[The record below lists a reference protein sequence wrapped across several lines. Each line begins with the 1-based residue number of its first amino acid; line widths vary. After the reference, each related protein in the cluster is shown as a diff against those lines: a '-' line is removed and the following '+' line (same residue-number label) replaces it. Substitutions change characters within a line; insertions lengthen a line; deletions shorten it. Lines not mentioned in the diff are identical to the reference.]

1 MMEMNM
7 SNKNFLAIILAM
19 VLLLSIGFVVSQE
32 RGSQL
37 ANQPKFV
44 IGPSDEPTTQAEVGT
59 PTAKSAAEMVGAV
72 TLLEGGA

>member
-1 MMEMNM
+1 M
-7 SNKNFLAIILAM
+7 SNKNFVAIILAM

-44 IGPSDEPTTQAEVGT
+44 IGPSEVGT
-59 PTAKSAAEMVGAV
+59 PTAKSAAEMGGAG
-72 TLLEGGA
+72 TLLEGEA

>member
-1 MMEMNM
+1 M
-7 SNKNFLAIILAM
+7 SNKNFVAIILAM

-44 IGPSDEPTTQAEVGT
+44 IGPSDEPTTSNRGWQSDSQIRG
-59 PTAKSAAEMVGAV
+59 
-72 TLLEGGA
+72 